1 MGSTIAYTQIV
12 NAIVPK
18 DAWDETYFSLIS
30 LKAHIQSLPG
40 WQRFDFWARDLEDG
54 DVKLVV
60 VTNWDSPV
68 QLRQWLEK
76 GQTADAILR
85 SMDPAPKELT
95 VDVFE
100 EIA

>member
-1 MGSTIAYTQIV
+1 MLDIYVDADGCPVKDEIYRVAARYRLKV
-12 NAIVPK
+12 VLVANAWMRVP
-18 DAWDETYFSLIS
+18 DE
-30 LKAHIQSLPG
+30 
-40 WQRFDFWARDLEDG
+40 EE